1 VRYRFRIFKD
11 ISKYPSGVYKKD
23 VERISEMCS
32 KFRKWIHK
40 KRSKIKGRLKQDP
53 NYKCT
58 VCKNEKLMGGNTEDK
73 L

>member
-1 VRYRFRIFKD
+1 M
-11 ISKYPSGVYKKD
+11 YKKD

-53 NYKCT
+53 NNKCT
-58 VCKNEKLMGGNTEDK
+58 VCKNKKLMGGNTEDK
-73 L
+73 LLIIVKENNMVDCVDNL